1 MSDVSANS
9 IDDSSGATSLTKQ
22 LFGDINDDDHSPVTQ
37 SQLNSHKDDDVDD
50 DFILKNTVAPFGINI
65 DRSDE
70 IIWSQQKEYIIF
82 SNQLNSLKKSNIYIL
97 NECKENKR
105 LLDLKYD
112 DLTRCINNIQ
122 TSVILFSTLSGF
134 MQATRIQFMIND
146 IIISVV
152 SITISTYI
160 TLLLSVSKYYK
171 LDEIKE
177 SIQNLRAKYSMLQ
190 NKIKYRIDKLGPWNE
205 KTLWEYQSASEKLKE
220 WNTLYAI
227 MIEDYDDLI
236 KTKQELVS
244 EFQIIMDTKSRNKYY
259 IKDKE
264 LNYGNR
270 KRILEWTEKEHALED
285 KIDNKNIAP
294 ARRSSIVL
302 QHEAINTWE
311 DGV

>member
-37 SQLNSHKDDDVDD
+37 SQLNSHKDDDVND

-190 NKIKYRIDKLGPWNE
+190 NKIKYRI
-205 KTLWEYQSASEKLKE
+205 E
-220 WNTLYAI
+220 WR
-227 MIEDYDDLI
+227 
-236 KTKQELVS
+236 S
-244 EFQIIMDTKSRNKYY
+244 YY
-259 IKDKE
+259 
-264 LNYGNR
+264 
-270 KRILEWTEKEHALED
+270 
-285 KIDNKNIAP
+285 
-294 ARRSSIVL
+294 
-302 QHEAINTWE
+302 
-311 DGV
+311 